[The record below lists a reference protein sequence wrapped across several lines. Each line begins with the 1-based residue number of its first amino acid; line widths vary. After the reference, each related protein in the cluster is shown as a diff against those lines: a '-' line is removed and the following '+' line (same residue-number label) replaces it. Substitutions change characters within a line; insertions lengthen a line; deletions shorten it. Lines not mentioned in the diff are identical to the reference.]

1 MNTTQAAARLILK
14 TGKIESLNR
23 FHPWVFSGAIKRIEG
38 DPVDGDLVE
47 LFDNH
52 DRFLALGQYGT
63 GSIAARIIAWEPY
76 IIDHEFWK
84 NKFETA
90 WSYRMQLNLL
100 NSDNNVFRLIHGE
113 ADGMPGLIVDFYNG
127 VAVMEFHA
135 AGMERISNDLAKALA
150 EATDGNIKTIVGKSK
165 ANAGNNATLLFGKAP
180 QMPYEI
186 IENSKKFNV
195 NWDDGQKTG
204 FFIDQRENRQ
214 MLGHYSKN
222 RNVLNMFCYTGGFS
236 VYALSGGA
244 TKVVS
249 VDSSSKAI
257 ELCRQNLELNGF
269 STDKNKCIE
278 SDALDYLKAMPKNEY
293 DIIVLDP
300 PAYAKRVDTRH
311 NAIQG
316 YKRLNAEAL
325 AKIKSG
331 GFLFTYS
338 CSQVVDRNH
347 FNGAVTAA
355 AIAAERKVRVVAQ
368 LSQAPC
374 HGHTI
379 FHPEGFYLKGLTLYV
394 E

>member
-1 MNTTQAAARLILK
+1 MNNNPTARLILR

-23 FHPWVFSGAIKRIEG
+23 FHPWVFSGAVKRMEG
-38 DPVDGDLVE
+38 EPIDGDLVE

-52 DRFLALGQYGT
+52 DKFLALGQYGT
-63 GSIAARIIAWEPY
+63 GSIVARIISWENCN
-76 IIDHEFWK
+76 IDGEFWK
-84 NKFETA
+84 AKFETA
-90 WSYRMQLNLL
+90 WQYRMQLGLL
-100 NSDNNVFRLIHGE
+100 NEQNNVFRLVHGE
-113 ADGMPGLIVDFYNG
+113 ADGTPGLIVDFYNG

-135 AGMERISNDLAKALA
+135 TGMERIKTELANALA
-150 EATDGNIKTIVGKSK
+150 EAAKGNIKSIVSKSK
-165 ANAGNNATLLFGKAP
+165 ANAGNDATLLFGEMP
-180 QMPYEI
+180 QVPHEI
-186 IENSKKFNV
+186 LENGKKFNV
-195 NWDDGQKTG
+195 NWNEGQKTG

-214 MLGHYSKN
+214 MLENFSKD
-222 RNVLNMFCYTGGFS
+222 RKVLNMFCYTGGFS
-236 VYALSGGA
+236 AYALAGGA
-244 TKVVS
+244 SEVVS
-249 VDSSSKAI
+249 VDSSTKAI
-257 ELCRQNLELNGF
+257 ELCKQNLELNGF
-269 STDKNKCIE
+269 SAEKNKCVE
-278 SDALDYLKAMPKNEY
+278 SDALDYLKAMPEGEF

-300 PAYAKRVDTRH
+300 PAYAKRVDARH

-325 AKIKSG
+325 MKIKSG

-355 AIAAERKVRVVAQ
+355 AIAAGRKVRVVAQ

-379 FHPEGFYLKGLTLYV
+379 FHPEGFYLKGLVLYV